1 MDWSS
6 WGPAGHDDLTRRPAR
21 TVPDVPAAPGTVVE
35 DVASGFT
42 GAVIG
47 IERSG
52 GVHVVVLEDRRGV
65 RRGFPLGGGF
75 WIDGEPVTLVPPTAA
90 APAAPARTASG
101 SRRVEGA
108 RARTARA
115 SRIWVEGVH
124 DAELVEKVWGED
136 LRLEGIVVEPLHGV
150 HDLAGAIR
158 AFAPGPRRRLGILVD
173 HLVTGSKE
181 ERLAAEAMRVPGAA
195 GNVLILGHP
204 YVDVWQV
211 IKPSVLGIPAWPVVP
226 KGQDWKTGILRGL
239 GWPHGSKEAT
249 GLGWKRLLSHVTTYA
264 DLEPSLLGRVEE
276 LIDFLTAAPEH

>member
-6 WGPAGHDDLTRRPAR
+6 WGPAGHEEMTRRPGRPAR
-21 TVPDVPAAPGTVVE
+21 DVPAAPGTVVE

-42 GAVIG
+42 GAVIRV
-47 IERSG
+47 ERAG
-52 GVHVVVLEDRRGV
+52 GVHTVVLEDRRGV
-65 RRGFPLGGGF
+65 RRCFPLGGGF
-75 WIDGEPVTLVPPTAA
+75 WIDGEPVTLVPHVAS
-90 APAAPARTASG
+90 APRPPARTASG
-101 SRRVEGA
+101 SRRVEGV

-150 HDLAGAIR
+150 DDLAGAIA
-158 AFAPGPRRRLGILVD
+158 AFDPGPRRRLGILVD
-173 HLVTGSKE
+173 HLVPGSKE
-181 ERLAAEAMRVPGAA
+181 ERIAAEAMRVPGAA

-211 IKPSVLGIPAWPVVP
+211 IKPAVLGIPAWPVVP
-226 KGQDWKTGILRGL
+226 KGQDWKTGVLQGL
-239 GWPHGSKEAT
+239 GWPHGTKEAT
-249 GLGWKRLLSHVTTYA
+249 GLGWKRLLSHVGSYA

-276 LIDFLTAAPEH
+276 LIDFLTAEPER